1 MSEQREQ
8 RRGEDRE
15 AEPQGQPVPTQSP
28 PANPGQDEPALQEE
42 REDREAAEASIQGL
56 GDEEAEEVS
65 ALGLD
70 DGDTDGDDEKA
81 EEDAEEGE
89 DEEEADDDDED
100 EEVADDDEE
109 EEDNGV
115 DKKIV

>member
-8 RRGEDRE
+8 RRGEDPE
-15 AEPQGQPVPTQSP
+15 VEPQGQSVPTQSP

-42 REDREAAEASIQGL
+42 RDDRKAAEASIEGL

-70 DGDTDGDDEKA
+70 DEDTGGDDEEA
-81 EEDAEEGE
+81 EEDAEEGD

-100 EEVADDDEE
+100 DEVADDDED
-109 EEDNGV
+109 EDAGL